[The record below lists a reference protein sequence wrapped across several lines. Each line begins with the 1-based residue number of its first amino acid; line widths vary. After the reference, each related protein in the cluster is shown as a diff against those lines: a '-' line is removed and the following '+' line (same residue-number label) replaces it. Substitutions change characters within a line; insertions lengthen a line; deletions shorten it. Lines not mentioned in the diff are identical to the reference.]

1 MARKVH
7 SDVKAAVSLI
17 IRENL
22 SAIKDVFTNLG
33 SSESKSLSQNEQK
46 SWLKEGKVKSD
57 TRPEKKPQ
65 KTSKTGDLEI

>member
-22 SAIKDVFTNLG
+22 SALKDVFTNHDNA
-33 SSESKSLSQNEQK
+33 ESKSLSEDQEKTRQNSVKEK
-46 SWLKEGKVKSD
+46 SVTEPAKKS
-57 TRPEKKPQ
+57 R
-65 KTSKTGDLEI
+65 KTIKNG

>member
-22 SAIKDVFTNLG
+22 SALKDVFTNHG
-33 SSESKSLSQNEQK
+33 NSKSKSLSEEQEVIRQNSGTEK
-46 SWLKEGKVKSD
+46 SGD
-57 TRPEKKPQ
+57 RPERMSQ
-65 KTSKTGDLEI
+65 KNIENG